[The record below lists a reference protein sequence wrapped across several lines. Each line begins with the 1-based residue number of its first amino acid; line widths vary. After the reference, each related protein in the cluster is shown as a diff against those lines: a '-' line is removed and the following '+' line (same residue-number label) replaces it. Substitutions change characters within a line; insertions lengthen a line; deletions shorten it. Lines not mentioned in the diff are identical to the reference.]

1 MATMVRVPAG
11 RAVHKSADLTSQP
24 VEAAPP
30 AGGYPTAAT
39 RRLQR
44 GAGNQAIQRFMRAR
58 SGGASARDAA
68 RSAEL
73 MRDAQGGAPAAETA
87 AVREEPT
94 GALSGAGRLEVPTPE
109 AVRADRRSPREP
121 GGPAAEPTRAARTGQ
136 LDADPTLASIGAPR
150 AAESPP

>member
-30 AGGYPTAAT
+30 AGGYTTAAT

-58 SGGASARDAA
+58 LGGAGGRDAA
-68 RSAEL
+68 RAAEL

-87 AVREEPT
+87 VPEEPT

-109 AVRADRRSPREP
+109 AVRADRRPPREP
-121 GGPAAEPTRAARTGQ
+121 GVRAADPTRAARTGQ

-150 AAESPP
+150 AA